1 MKHITKSLSPP
12 QFEAWKASGDSY
24 WQPTYGN
31 LQSPQKPALQMAL
44 LAEQGWV
51 CCYCGGRIDEQTSHI
66 EHFRP
71 QSQREDLS
79 LSYENLHASCLRETE
94 ASTPLHC
101 GHAKDSAFDES
112 RHISPLDP
120 RCESRFSYTFDG
132 QILASEASDPQAN
145 YMIDLLKLD
154 LVPLRNR
161 RQEAVSRVFDVVFLA
176 QVTDAELQILIASFV
191 KRDENGKHQ
200 NLGHVLACFAE
211 SLLRPRRPNK
221 TSTSS
226 SAPGTLPASV

>member
-1 MKHITKSLSPP
+1 MKHITKSVSPP
-12 QFEAWKASGDSY
+12 QFEAWKASGDSN

-44 LAEQGWV
+44 LEEQGWV

-71 QSQREDLS
+71 QSQREDLA
-79 LSYENLHASCLRETE
+79 LSYENLHASCIRETE
-94 ASTPLHC
+94 PSTPLHC

-120 RCESRFSYTFDG
+120 RCESRFNYTFDG
-132 QILASEASDPQAN
+132 QILASEALNPQAN

-154 LVPLRNR
+154 LVFLRNR
-161 RQEAVSRVFDVVFLA
+161 RREAVSRVFDADFVA
-176 QVTDAELQILIASFV
+176 NATDTQLRTLIAAFV
-191 KRDENGKHQ
+191 MRDENGKHE
-200 NLGHVLACFAE
+200 NFGHVVARFGEQQL
-211 SLLRPRRPNK
+211 
-221 TSTSS
+221 
-226 SAPGTLPASV
+226 